1 MWLHSRQAITRRVRN
16 VFVAFYIGTIV
27 VVVGAVIAL
36 FVKLGTAP
44 FGTLVVLHF
53 TGLGLIKTLRS
64 PLKD

>member
-1 MWLHSRQAITRRVRN
+1 
-16 VFVAFYIGTIV
+16 VAFYIGTIV